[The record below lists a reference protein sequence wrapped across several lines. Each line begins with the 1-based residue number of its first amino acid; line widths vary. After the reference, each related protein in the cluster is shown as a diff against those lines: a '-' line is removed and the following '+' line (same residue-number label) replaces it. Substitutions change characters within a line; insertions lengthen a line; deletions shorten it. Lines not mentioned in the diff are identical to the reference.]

1 MNRLATQLRISAC
14 ARHNELAHQ
23 AKEMQNFSN
32 RTIARLIVMLIFSC
46 AAVTAVAQ
54 VNGLGAKPYL
64 GWSTY
69 SEQTIV
75 PSSSVMNEQNIR
87 AQSDAVRSSGLEAHG
102 FRYINLD
109 AGWSGDSDQYGRTL
123 WNTTAFPHFLD
134 MIQHIH
140 ANGQKVGIYLLPGL
154 GTSVYTSNLPIFGT
168 QYHAQDIVAQPLNYG
183 QGFGYG
189 YKIDFTKPGAQE
201 YINSLV
207 NLYASWGVDFIKLD
221 GVTPGSYNDNLN
233 INNIPDVQAYS
244 KAIALSGRLIWLT
257 ISWALDEDYLSEWQ
271 QNANARRIE
280 GDVECEGD
288 CPNLTEWQRV
298 LVRFYDLIG
307 WESASGTTLGWNDLD
322 SLEVG
327 NGATDGI
334 TNIEQQ
340 TAMTLWAMANAPL
353 YLGGDLTNL
362 TTYGKQLLTNDEVLA
377 VDQSGHPSKQVTGG
391 FTPVWVSNL
400 GSGYYYV
407 ALFNLNA
414 FPTNITVDWKDLG
427 FVNAAAMRDLWNHA
441 ELGPAFQSFS
451 SVVPGHGA
459 RLFKVKA
466 VGRAAV
472 PPSQI
477 YGAETATLYGGA
489 QLSSCSTCASGNKLT
504 YLGIGA
510 ANYAVFNVSVP
521 KAGVYRMEVDSMTL
535 GTRSFII
542 NVNDGPDITLNL
554 SGGSGNLP
562 FPTTIPVRLNAG
574 TNSIQFGN
582 PTSYPPD
589 MDRIIIS
596 GDGNEPYPAS
606 TVYEAE
612 NATLSGAA
620 ATSAGFCG
628 NCSGLAAVGN
638 LGGNAQTTV
647 TFDNV
652 NVPVAG
658 TYQMEIDYMTQG
670 QRSFFISVNG
680 NTAQEVAL
688 NGYSFGTPTSTVI
701 QVPLHAGSNEIE
713 FSNPTNYAPNLDSI
727 IISPPTN

>member
-1 MNRLATQLRISAC
+1 MQTALSDLQPASYETGYKKGLRRIVNIAALLITATLLPQTSA
-14 ARHNELAHQ
+14 R
-23 AKEMQNFSN
+23 
-32 RTIARLIVMLIFSC
+32 
-46 AAVTAVAQ
+46 AQ
-54 VNGLGAKPYL
+54 VNGLGEKPYL

-69 SEQTIV
+69 SQQTIV
-75 PSSSVMNEQNIR
+75 PSSTVMNEQNIL
-87 AQSDAVRSSGLEAHG
+87 AQSDALRASGLQAHG
-102 FRYINLD
+102 FQYINLD

-140 ANGQKVGIYLLPGL
+140 ANGQKVGIYLLPGI
-154 GTSVYTSNLPIFGT
+154 GSSVVSQNLPIFGT
-168 QYHAQDIVAQPLNYG
+168 QYHAQDIVAEPLTIGN
-183 QGFGYG
+183 GFGYG

-201 YINSLV
+201 YINSII
-207 NLYASWGVDFIKLD
+207 NLYASWGIDFIKLD
-221 GVTPGSYNDNLN
+221 SVTPGSYHDDLTIDNRL
-233 INNIPDVQAYS
+233 DVQAMS
-244 KAIALSGRLIWLT
+244 KAIAQSGRPIWLT
-257 ISWALDEDYLSEWQ
+257 LSWALDEDYLSDWQ
-271 QNANARRIE
+271 QNSNARRIE

-298 LVRFYDLIG
+298 LLRFYDLIG
-307 WESASGTTLGWNDLD
+307 WENASGPTLGWNDLD

-334 TNIEQQ
+334 TETEQQ

-353 YLGGDLTNL
+353 SLGGDLTEL
-362 TTYGKQLLTNDEVLA
+362 TTFGQSLLSNDEVLD
-377 VDQSGHPSKQVTGG
+377 VDQSGHPAKQVTGG
-391 FTPVWVSNL
+391 YTPVWVSDLKN
-400 GSGYYYV
+400 GSYYV
-407 ALFNLNA
+407 AIFNLNA
-414 FPTNITVDWKDLG
+414 FPTTVTVAWNDLG
-427 FVNAAAMRDLWNHA
+427 VLGASAMRDLWSHA
-441 ELGPAFQSFS
+441 ELGPSYQSFS
-451 SVVPGHGA
+451 DVLPGHGA
-459 RLFKVKA
+459 RLLKVTA
-466 VGRAAV
+466 NRQAPT

-489 QLSSCSTCASGNKLT
+489 QLSQCSTCASGYKLT
-504 YLGIGA
+504 YLGIGP
-510 ANYAVFNVSVP
+510 ANYAIFNVNVK
-521 KAGVYRMEVDSMTL
+521 KAGVYRMEVDSMTT

-554 SGGSGNLP
+554 SGGSSNLP

-574 TNSIQFGN
+574 TNTIQFGN

-596 GDGNEPYPAS
+596 GDGNEPYPNS

-628 NCSGLAAVGN
+628 SCSGLAAVGN
-638 LGGNAQTTV
+638 LGGPQSTV

-652 NVPVAG
+652 VVPVTG

-701 QVPLHAGSNEIE
+701 QVPLKAGSNQIE
-713 FSNPTNYAPNLDSI
+713 FSNPANYAPNLDSI
-727 IISPPTN
+727 TISPPIAF